1 MSLGRFIT
9 LEGGE
14 GCGKSTNIKFIEQ
27 LLKSEGISVVV
38 TREPGGTV
46 LAENIRQLL
55 LDKEQESLAEET
67 ELLMMFAARAQHI
80 KHVIEPALAKGSWV
94 LCDRFTDSSFAYQGG
109 GRNMDY
115 AAITWLENFVQKNR
129 HPDLTLLLD
138 VPVEVGMLR
147 AKKRGALDRFELEK
161 LEFFNKV
168 RASFLDIAKNEPK
181 RVRVI
186 DAELGLSEVQSN
198 ITMLVKKFIHA

>member
-129 HPDLTLLLD
+129 RPDLTLLLD

-181 RVRVI
+181 RVQVI
-186 DAELGLSEVQSN
+186 NAELDLSEVQSN
-198 ITMLVKKFIHA
+198 ITMLVKRFIHA